1 MASAPVPLPS
11 CHLSSG
17 LSAQAPGREGDKAE
31 AEAEAATT
39 TTRTTAN
46 MAMACSVKW
55 VLCVQ
60 YSGWGFGNNE
70 MCASVNLVVN
80 HARSS
85 GQQQARRRRISRG
98 QSTPPARELFHF

>member
-1 MASAPVPLPS
+1 MASAACSPALVPSVIWP
-11 CHLSSG
+11 LS
-17 LSAQAPGREGDKAE
+17 PGREGDK

-60 YSGWGFGNNE
+60 YSRWGFGNNE
-70 MCASVNLVVN
+70 MCASVNLVVH